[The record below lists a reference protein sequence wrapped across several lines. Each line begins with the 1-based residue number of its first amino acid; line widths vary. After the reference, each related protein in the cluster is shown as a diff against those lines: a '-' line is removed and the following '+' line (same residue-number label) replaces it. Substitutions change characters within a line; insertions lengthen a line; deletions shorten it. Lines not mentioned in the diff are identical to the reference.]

1 MLAISRPT
9 PPTRPVRNL
18 RVRASPH
25 FRVVPLVFVTACLVV
40 GAGSRAH
47 PTDIPVDVQMQGFLE
62 SLPSG
67 VRGRTRF
74 AFEDPERFR
83 FGWTPGR
90 REGVRLD
97 ELDTGQRQLLEDF
110 LRSVLSEAG
119 ARKVDAIIATEAA
132 LGVIENAPDYR
143 NPGKYWTAVF
153 GQPGP
158 GPWAVRFEGH
168 HLSVNLTFHSSEM
181 VSATPLFLGANPER
195 VPTGPDRGLRAL
207 AAEVDLGWALYE
219 SLDDAQR
226 QVARGS
232 EEWFAG
238 FLTSPGERRPDLG
251 KAAGIT
257 TGALDTGQQERLRRL
272 IAAYVDTIAPDHAAP
287 YLHALFAD
295 EWESLRFF
303 WDGADE
309 RPGSYYYRIAGRRL
323 LIEHDNRSGGTH
335 VHAAWRDVET
345 DFGATALAE

>member
-9 PPTRPVRNL
+9 PPTQPVRNL
-18 RVRASPH
+18 RVRASRH
-25 FRVVPLVFVTACLVV
+25 FRAVPLVFVTACLVV
-40 GAGSRAH
+40 GAGGRAH

-67 VRGRTRF
+67 VQRRTRF

-97 ELDTGQRQLLEDF
+97 ELDAGQRQLLEDF

-143 NPGKYWTAVF
+143 NPGKY
-153 GQPGP
+153 
-158 GPWAVRFEGH
+158 
-168 HLSVNLTFHSSEM
+168 
-181 VSATPLFLGANPER
+181 
-195 VPTGPDRGLRAL
+195 
-207 AAEVDLGWALYE
+207 
-219 SLDDAQR
+219 
-226 QVARGS
+226 
-232 EEWFAG
+232 
-238 FLTSPGERRPDLG
+238 
-251 KAAGIT
+251 
-257 TGALDTGQQERLRRL
+257 
-272 IAAYVDTIAPDHAAP
+272 
-287 YLHALFAD
+287 
-295 EWESLRFF
+295 
-303 WDGADE
+303 
-309 RPGSYYYRIAGRRL
+309 YRIAGRRL

-345 DFGATALAE
+345 DFGAAALAE